1 MLVSRQL
8 WFLICF
14 VAGGILY
21 GMLFW
26 CAWALCKPDHRASS
40 TRQTL
45 EEADGNNERTNLGF
59 GRSLK
64 RAWARRGSSL
74 NLAHSE
80 SIRPR
85 VGGKLGNSFRSIR
98 SAPRLEGKR
107 EGDGGLS
114 ERDQLGGPVPGPRS
128 RPASLEPSEW
138 GSERSEW
145 EFSGTERDTT
155 KSDRLGPRAMF
166 SAEYPAAAYSTGW
179 S

>member
-1 MLVSRQL
+1 MVRVLVSRQL

-21 GMLFW
+21 GILFW

-64 RAWARRGSSL
+64 RAWAS
-74 NLAHSE
+74 
-80 SIRPR
+80 
-85 VGGKLGNSFRSIR
+85 SFRSIR
-98 SAPRLEGKR
+98 SAPQLEGKR

>member
-1 MLVSRQL
+1 MVRVLVSRQL

-64 RAWARRGSSL
+64 RAWAS
-74 NLAHSE
+74 
-80 SIRPR
+80 
-85 VGGKLGNSFRSIR
+85 SFRSIR
-98 SAPRLEGKR
+98 SAPQLEGKR
-107 EGDGGLS
+107 EGDGGLY
-114 ERDQLGGPVPGPRS
+114 ERDQLGGPVPGPHS

>member
-1 MLVSRQL
+1 MDELETVWASEAAHGGDSVRRSPTLVLPIPSSRPGYAAEDPAML
-8 WFLICF
+8 
-14 VAGGILY
+14 
-21 GMLFW
+21 
-26 CAWALCKPDHRASS
+26 PRASS
-40 TRQTL
+40 MSPIQRKDAWRRQTL

-64 RAWARRGSSL
+64 RAWAS
-74 NLAHSE
+74 
-80 SIRPR
+80 
-85 VGGKLGNSFRSIR
+85 SFRSIR
-98 SAPRLEGKR
+98 SAPQLEGKR
-107 EGDGGLS
+107 EGDGGLY
-114 ERDQLGGPVPGPRS
+114 ERDQLGGPVPGPHS

>member
-1 MLVSRQL
+1 MVRVLVSRQL

-21 GMLFW
+21 GILFW

-64 RAWARRGSSL
+64 RAWAS
-74 NLAHSE
+74 
-80 SIRPR
+80 
-85 VGGKLGNSFRSIR
+85 SFRSIR
-98 SAPRLEGKR
+98 SAPQLEGKR
-107 EGDGGLS
+107 EGDGGLY
-114 ERDQLGGPVPGPRS
+114 ERDQLGGPVPGPHS

>member
-1 MLVSRQL
+1 MVRVLVSRQL

-21 GMLFW
+21 GILFW
-26 CAWALCKPDHRASS
+26 CAWAFCKPDHRASS

-64 RAWARRGSSL
+64 RAWAS
-74 NLAHSE
+74 
-80 SIRPR
+80 
-85 VGGKLGNSFRSIR
+85 SFRSIR
-98 SAPRLEGKR
+98 SAPQLEGKR
-107 EGDGGLS
+107 EGDGGLY
-114 ERDQLGGPVPGPRS
+114 ERDQLGGPVPGPHS

>member
-1 MLVSRQL
+1 VLVSRQL

-64 RAWARRGSSL
+64 RAWAS
-74 NLAHSE
+74 
-80 SIRPR
+80 
-85 VGGKLGNSFRSIR
+85 SFRSIR
-98 SAPRLEGKR
+98 SAPQLEGKR
-107 EGDGGLS
+107 EGDGGLY
-114 ERDQLGGPVPGPRS
+114 ERDQLGGPVPGPHS

>member
-64 RAWARRGSSL
+64 RA
-74 NLAHSE
+74 LAS
-80 SIRPR
+80 
-85 VGGKLGNSFRSIR
+85 SFRSIR
-98 SAPRLEGKR
+98 SAPQLEGKR
-107 EGDGGLS
+107 EGDGGLY
-114 ERDQLGGPVPGPRS
+114 ERDQLGGPVPGPHS